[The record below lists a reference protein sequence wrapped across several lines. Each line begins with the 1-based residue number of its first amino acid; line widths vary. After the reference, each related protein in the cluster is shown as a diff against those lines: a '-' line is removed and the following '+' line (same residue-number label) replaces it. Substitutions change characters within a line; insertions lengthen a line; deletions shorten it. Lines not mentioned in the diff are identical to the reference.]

1 MYTSPLK
8 PLLKTLK
15 NLSYLIGH
23 LFDVEKLKS
32 SDGIVFE
39 KGRLTHF
46 RMLIFFLAV
55 FGLHILTPIYCAITN
70 TRYPFFSQ
78 SNHSSFQHLIH
89 ILKQVFIFS
98 KGCF

>member
-1 MYTSPLK
+1 MATSPLK
-8 PLLKTLK
+8 PLLKSLK

-39 KGRLTHF
+39 KGCLTHL

-55 FGLHILTPIYCAITN
+55 FGLQILTPIYCAITN
-70 TRYPFFSQ
+70 TRYQFFA
-78 SNHSSFQHLIH
+78 
-89 ILKQVFIFS
+89 KVFIHPFNIQS
-98 KGCF
+98 ICLETKVYF